1 MFWRRLYCARE
12 GFLNLNASETK
23 QNRSEAVRPTSPGAP
38 KQRIVF
44 GDGAKEISE
53 GNISEDCGIEKNGP
67 RMDRFSRGAD
77 RFGEV
82 AARPN
87 FKKPTARSISLFL
100 LCVIAFAI
108 PFEHKYDKLFRFF
121 SLKLIPGNLVLPSF
135 FDKKIYFYPSDVIA
149 LLLLFIA
156 LFAFRIPLRRFFIPR
171 GAVFLW
177 TVFLCA
183 LISIALSPFASYPIP
198 YIRLLQLATPFI
210 LFCFL
215 ANGRVEDKSK
225 LSFLLLQC
233 LIGTALIQ
241 SGLAIAQYA
250 IQGPLGLRLFSEPS
264 SFPVFGVDSGRIWL
278 FDNNLGV
285 QPREVIRPSG
295 TFPHPNVLGGYLSMS
310 ILAAYSL
317 FSRPKWRLAAALMIP
332 IQFFAMS
339 LTFSRSA
346 LFSLMLGTLAWF
358 GLHLR
363 QNGLRFLWK
372 SIRLPALTIT
382 FSILFSFLVLQTQIK
397 DRGGIVNYN
406 GVAQGSDALRISYQ
420 NLALQVIKD
429 FPLFGAG
436 FDQLSIRGLDYLP
449 QKPFGG
455 KEFPA
460 SSATHNIYLYLAGE
474 TGLLS
479 LSAFLLFIF
488 SLLWAASHTPLTPLT
503 ASLTAIFIAFLFIGG
518 CDFYPLLFQQ
528 GKLPFFLAAGLL
540 AANTRT
546 AEQEATA

>member
-1 MFWRRLYCARE
+1 MFWRRL
-12 GFLNLNASETK
+12 
-23 QNRSEAVRPTSPGAP
+23 
-38 KQRIVF
+38 
-44 GDGAKEISE
+44 
-53 GNISEDCGIEKNGP
+53 
-67 RMDRFSRGAD
+67 
-77 RFGEV
+77 
-82 AARPN
+82 
-87 FKKPTARSISLFL
+87 SLFL
-100 LCVIAFAI
+100 LCVLAFAI

-121 SLKLIPGNLVLPSF
+121 SLKLIPENLVLPSF

-149 LLLLFIA
+149 LLLLLIA
-156 LFAFRIPLRRFFIPR
+156 LFAFRIPLRRFFLSK

-183 LISIALSPFASYPIP
+183 WISIALSPFASYPIP

-215 ANGRVEDKSK
+215 ANGRLEDKSK
-225 LSFLLLQC
+225 LSFLLIQC
-233 LIGTALIQ
+233 LIGAALIQ
-241 SGLAIAQYA
+241 SSLAIAQYA

-264 SFPVFGVDSGRIWL
+264 SFPLFGVDSGRIWL
-278 FDNNLGV
+278 FDNNLDV
-285 QPREVIRPSG
+285 QRLEVIRPSG

-310 ILAAYSL
+310 ILATYSL
-317 FSRPKWRLAAALMIP
+317 FSRPKWRIAAALMIP

-346 LFSLMLGTLAWF
+346 LFSLMLGTLVWF
-358 GLHLR
+358 GLNLR
-363 QNGLRFLWK
+363 QTGLRFLWK
-372 SIRLPALTIT
+372 SIRLPALTMT
-382 FSILFSFLVLQTQIK
+382 FSILFTFLVLQNQIK

-406 GVAQGSDALRISYQ
+406 GLAQGSDALRISYQ

-436 FDQLSIRGLDYLP
+436 FHQLSIRGQDYLP
-449 QKPFGG
+449 KGQN
-455 KEFPA
+455 FPA
-460 SSATHNIYLYLAGE
+460 SSATHNIYLYLAAE

-503 ASLTAIFIAFLFIGG
+503 ASLTAIFIAFLFIGC

-528 GKLPFFLAAGLL
+528 GRLPFLLGAGLL
-540 AANTRT
+540 AANTQVP
-546 AEQEATA
+546 EPKFKATA

>member
-1 MFWRRLYCARE
+1 MFWRRL
-12 GFLNLNASETK
+12 
-23 QNRSEAVRPTSPGAP
+23 
-38 KQRIVF
+38 
-44 GDGAKEISE
+44 
-53 GNISEDCGIEKNGP
+53 
-67 RMDRFSRGAD
+67 
-77 RFGEV
+77 
-82 AARPN
+82 
-87 FKKPTARSISLFL
+87 SLFL

-121 SLKLIPGNLVLPSF
+121 SLKLIPGNLVLPRF
-135 FDKKIYFYPSDVIA
+135 FEKKIYFYPSDIIA
-149 LLLLFIA
+149 LLLLLIA
-156 LFAFRIPLRRFFIPR
+156 LFALCIPLRRFFISR

-177 TVFLCA
+177 TVFLCTW
-183 LISIALSPFASYPIP
+183 ISIALSPFASYPIP

-215 ANGRVEDKSK
+215 ANGRLEDKSK

-233 LIGTALIQ
+233 LIGAALIQ
-241 SGLAIAQYA
+241 SVLAIAQYA

-264 SFPVFGVDSGRIWL
+264 SFPVFRINSGCIWL
-278 FDNNLGV
+278 FDFNESLET
-285 QPREVIRPSG
+285 REVIRPSG

-317 FSRPKWRLAAALMIP
+317 FSRPKWHLAAALMIP

-346 LFSLMLGTLAWF
+346 LFSLMLGTLVWF

-372 SIRLPALTIT
+372 SIRLPALTMT

-406 GVAQGSDALRISYQ
+406 GLAQGSDALRISYQ

-436 FDQLSIRGLDYLP
+436 FHQLSIRGLDYLP
-449 QKPFGG
+449 KG
-455 KEFPA
+455 KEFPT
-460 SSATHNIYLYLAGE
+460 SSATHNIYLYLAAE
-474 TGLLS
+474 TGVLS

-488 SLLWAASHTPLTPLT
+488 SLLWAARHPPITPLA
-503 ASLTAIFIAFLFIGG
+503 ASLTAIFIAFLFIGC

-540 AANTRT
+540 AANNKAAEREVQET
-546 AEQEATA
+546 A